1 MGHFINN
8 GLCEREKNG
17 LHHLT
22 STISAPSGGWQKRKL
37 PEEFPDAEE
46 VAGVWADT
54 QSGKQTVCA

>member
-1 MGHFINN
+1 M
-8 GLCEREKNG
+8 REKNG

-22 STISAPSGGWQKRKL
+22 STISAPAGGCQKRKL

-54 QSGKQTVCA
+54 QSGKQTACA